1 MYFGITLTQIYYDK
15 ADTRWEN
22 EKESLSECLLNPTW
36 QMPNLKDG
44 AQKIKRERLVHKY
57 FSKLSKSKGVMELLF
72 FLLSDVHIEIWEK
85 KRKRNLKSALVLFSF
100 KCN

>member
-44 AQKIKRERLVHKY
+44 AQKIKRERLMHKY

-85 KRKRNLKSALVLFSF
+85 EKKFKKRIGIIFF
-100 KCN
+100 

>member
-44 AQKIKRERLVHKY
+44 AQKIKSERLVHKY

-85 KRKRNLKSALVLFSF
+85 EKKFKKRIGIIFF
-100 KCN
+100 